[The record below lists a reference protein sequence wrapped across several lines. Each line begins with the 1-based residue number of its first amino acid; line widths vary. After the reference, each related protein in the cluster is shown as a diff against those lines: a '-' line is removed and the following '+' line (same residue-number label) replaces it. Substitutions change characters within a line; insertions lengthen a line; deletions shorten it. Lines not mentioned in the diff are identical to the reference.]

1 MRTNAM
7 LPKMII
13 SAELK
18 NLLDDAVHSEL
29 YASNL
34 YKHLANQVQRLGYLG
49 VQKFFLRE
57 SATELEHYQL
67 HANFQNDVGTV
78 AEVPAIEA
86 MTESIKSLSDAMELA
101 YDTEMELYNNYKKW
115 YAKAASDP
123 AVQQFLLQFI
133 EFQRTSVG
141 EYGDLLSRIQLV
153 DQDKAGMLL
162 IDQELGA

>member
-1 MRTNAM
+1 M

-18 NLLDDAVHSEL
+18 NMLDDAVHSEL

-34 YKHLANQVQRLGYLG
+34 YKHLANQVQRLGYFG

-86 MTESIKSLSDAMELA
+86 MTESIKSLSDAVELA
-101 YDTEMELYNNYKKW
+101 YETEMELYSNYKTW

-141 EYGDLLSRIQLV
+141 EYGDLLARIQLV

>member
-1 MRTNAM
+1 M

-34 YKHLANQVQRLGYLG
+34 YKHLANQVQRLGYFG

-101 YDTEMELYNNYKKW
+101 YDTEMELYNSYKKW

>member
-1 MRTNAM
+1 M

-13 SAELK
+13 SAEMK
-18 NLLDDAVHSEL
+18 NLLDDAVHAEL
-29 YASNL
+29 FASNL
-34 YKHLANQVQRLGYLG
+34 YKHIANQLQRLGYVG
-49 VQKFFLRE
+49 AAKFFLSE
-57 SATELEHYQL
+57 SKEELKHYQL
-67 HANFQNDVGTV
+67 HAQFQNDVGTV
-78 AEVPAIEA
+78 ATVPAIEA
-86 MTESIKSLSDAMELA
+86 MTDSVKSFSDAMELA
-101 YDTEMELYNNYKKW
+101 YETELDLYNSYKRW

-141 EYGDLLSRIQLV
+141 EYGDLLARIQLV